1 MWYKCTVAY
10 AYMWQ
15 MLSTRNTTF
24 HNIVTIQY
32 QGTKHILKTKTITNT
47 GYVEEYELQESWNVT
62 KINNAFSIFIW
73 ERKPVMFL
81 STFSYPG
88 NMLSWYSCNISVQS
102 MKNIVIM

>member
-1 MWYKCTVAY
+1 MLTCDKCWA
-10 AYMWQ
+10 Q
-15 MLSTRNTTF
+15 EIQHF

-32 QGTKHILKTKTITNT
+32 QGTKHILKTKTITITNT